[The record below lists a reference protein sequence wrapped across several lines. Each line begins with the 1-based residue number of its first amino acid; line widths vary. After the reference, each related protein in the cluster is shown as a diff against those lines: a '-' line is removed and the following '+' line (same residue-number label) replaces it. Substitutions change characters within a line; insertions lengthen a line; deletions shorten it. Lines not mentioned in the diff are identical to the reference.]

1 MRKMKKDTGE
11 AGVFS
16 DTVDRNSFQITDND
30 MQETAERDQ
39 NMDRF
44 SSLIFHLSSF
54 RRKRGFTLIE
64 LLVVIAII
72 AILAA
77 LLLPALNQARKTARA
92 IKCTGQMKTMAYEFM
107 EYTQDYNN
115 FLVPVY
121 WNGTTKAWWGT
132 YLIRT
137 GRGVFYQADA
147 KNTKW
152 RKAANNAFH
161 CPEQP
166 TGTYGLTYGKRN
178 SAYYVDYGLN
188 VHVRKYDFS
197 KVANWPR
204 LTHLRQS
211 PSIRMLQ
218 ADANARKDGFF
229 RLSNSTSAST
239 LTNQFAWRHG
249 MYFNASFED
258 GHVEKVERSR
268 LRVASKAL
276 YGYNNQAPKGE
287 NYVRFPF

>member
-1 MRKMKKDTGE
+1 MN
-11 AGVFS
+11 
-16 DTVDRNSFQITDND
+16 RNLFQTTNDNR
-30 MQETAERDQ
+30 QETAERDQ

-44 SSLIFHLSSF
+44 SSLISHHSSSL
-54 RRKRGFTLIE
+54 RKRGFTLIE

-72 AILAA
+72 DILAA
-77 LLLPALNQARKTARA
+77 MLLPALNKAKKTARS
-92 IKCTGQMKTMAYEFM
+92 IKCTGQMKTMAHEFM

-121 WNGTTKAWWGT
+121 WNGTTKVWWGT
-132 YLIRT
+132 YLART
-137 GRGVFYQADA
+137 GHGVFYQAKQ
-147 KNTKW
+147 KNTMW
-152 RKAANNAFH
+152 SKASNHAFH

-178 SAYYVDYGLN
+178 STYYVDYGLN

-211 PSIRMLQ
+211 PSIRMQL
-218 ADANARKDGFF
+218 ADANVKKDGFF

-258 GHVEKVERSR
+258 GHVEKVGRSR

-287 NYVRFPF
+287 NNVRYPF